1 MSEDER
7 VSSEGDSGG
16 SDRSEP
22 PGEPRDDEEEGAEA
36 NAEVHAAFPRD
47 ALYSPDDAIVRPEGE
62 IPKDAIYSPD
72 DPIAGGHEAEGVVTG
87 MGGEAQE
94 EATSGRDRVRQIRH
108 VAHVLENLARE
119 LQDQGMRALRV
130 RPSSDPVD
138 AMLRTFVAG
147 YLVGRSDVQD

>member
-7 VSSEGDSGG
+7 VSSEGDSGE

-36 NAEVHAAFPRD
+36 NAEGHAAFHRD
-47 ALYSPDDAIVRPEGE
+47 ALYSPDDAIARPEGE

-72 DPIAGGHEAEGVVTG
+72 DPIVREQKTGGVVMG
-87 MGGEAQE
+87 MAGEEDE
-94 EATSGRDRVRQIRH
+94 EPLSGEELIRQIH
-108 VAHVLENLARE
+108 HMAHVLETLARD
-119 LQDQGMRALRV
+119 LQERGMEALRL
-130 RPSSDPVD
+130 RPDSDPAD
-138 AMLRTFVAG
+138 AMLRTFVGG